1 MIELTFSMM
10 DTWWSM
16 FAYLP
21 FAVGV
26 VTFNRYNKLV
36 EYFGD
41 GTIDLDN
48 AVDNFYIMLM
58 NSTHVF
64 TATHTLRTDVS
75 ANQIATAFGYVQSTG
90 ADTGKSLGTV
100 TWVESSGTVT
110 WDSPDIQ
117 WTASGGSIA
126 ADDGVVFA
134 DESVSVVDALMYS
147 LDFGGTQTATDG
159 GNFNINH
166 NASGIFSIP

>member
-1 MIELTFSMM
+1 MTMEIINPSILENLMSM
-10 DTWWSM
+10 
-16 FAYLP
+16 LP
-21 FAVGV
+21 FMVGV

-36 EYFGD
+36 EYAGD
-41 GTIDLDN
+41 NTIDLDD
-48 AVDNFYIMLM
+48 AVNQFYIMLM
-58 NSTHVF
+58 NATHVF
-64 TATHTLRTDVS
+64 TATNTIRTDVS
-75 ANQIATAFGYVQSTG
+75 ANRIATANGYVQSTG

-100 TWVESSGTVT
+100 TWVEASGTVT
-110 WDSPDIQ
+110 WDAPDIQ

-134 DESVSVVDALMYS
+134 DESVGVTDALMYS